1 MSRPGG
7 LMPIGGLAR
16 LSRLSVKALRLY
28 DAEGLLVPAWVDPD
42 SGYRYYRAE
51 QVRAAATI
59 ALLRSLGVPLAGVR
73 AVLDAPD
80 PDALAA
86 VLDAERER
94 AARDL
99 AAREQALR
107 SIARLA
113 RSPDAVSYDVTIGPQ
128 RPRRLVGLTAVAT
141 AETIAPDTVALC
153 GRVAALLGDGEIS
166 ALYPLDLDD
175 TFALTAGIVGADA
188 PAGAETHELPSG
200 AWASTLHVGPYEELP
215 VAYVALLEHLRERGH
230 EPRAP
235 IAETYLNDPTVA
247 EPHELVTRLA
257 VAMDPAGAGA
267 RA

>member
-51 QVRAAATI
+51 QVRAATTI
-59 ALLRSLGVPLAGVR
+59 SLLRSLDVPLTVVR
-73 AVLDAPD
+73 DVLSAPD

-113 RSPDAVSYDVTIGPQ
+113 RSPAAVSYDVTIAP
-128 RPRRLVGLTAVAT
+128 RPTRRLAGLTGAARADHSVS
-141 AETIAPDTVALC
+141 DTTALC
-153 GRVAALLGDGEIS
+153 HRVAALLGDGEYT
-166 ALYPLDLDD
+166 ALFPLDLEE
-175 TFALTAGIVGADA
+175 TFALTAGIVGADVA
-188 PAGAETHELPSG
+188 AGAEAHELPAG
-200 AWASTLHVGPYEELP
+200 DWASTLHVGPYEELP

-230 EPRAP
+230 EPRP
-235 IAETYLNDPTVA
+235 PVAETYVTDPRTV
-247 EPHELVTRLA
+247 EPHELVTRVA
-257 VAMDPAGAGA
+257 VAVASVIGS
-267 RA
+267 